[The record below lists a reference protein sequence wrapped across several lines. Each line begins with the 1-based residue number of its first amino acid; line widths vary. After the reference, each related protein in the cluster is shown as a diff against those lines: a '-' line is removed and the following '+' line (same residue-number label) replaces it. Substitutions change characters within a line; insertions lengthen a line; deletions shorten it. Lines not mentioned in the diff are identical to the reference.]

1 MPGALVWG
9 DGREQEVLGDRR
21 EREPGMEKE
30 EGVFLSDTATVTR
43 TEGQDGVGAVTSFQP
58 YVQSQSF
65 FIVPHMA
72 LS

>member
-30 EGVFLSDTATVTR
+30 EGVFLSDMATVTR
-43 TEGQDGVGAVTSFQP
+43 AEGQGGVGAVTPFQP
-58 YVQSQSF
+58 HVQSQSF
-65 FIVPHMA
+65 FIVPHMV